1 MREQAR
7 VCHDVRMQ
15 TPGAPLPA
23 PSLEA
28 THGFSVGT
36 VLSRGFSVWT
46 SNLPLFFG
54 VSLVCYLPLMLIPA
68 ADPANPMSGLLTIFA
83 TIVVQALVGA
93 IVSAAVIRGVFEQ
106 LRGSRA
112 SFGDSVGVAF
122 RSLGRI
128 LGTSFLTGILIMVW
142 SLLLVFP
149 GIMKACAYFAA
160 VPTAVVE
167 GSGPAESLS
176 RSKKLTDGYRWHI
189 FGLLL
194 VSGVIG
200 MIIGGLAGVLFRG
213 VTGPVQTLL
222 IAVIPNA
229 IAGSLGA
236 VFYGVGYYQLRVAK
250 EGIDIEQLAS
260 VFD

>member
-1 MREQAR
+1 MREQAS

-15 TPGAPLPA
+15 TPSAPLPA

-28 THGFSVGT
+28 NHGFSVGT

-54 VSLVCYLPLMLIPA
+54 VSLICHLPLLLIPA
-68 ADPANPMSGLLTIFA
+68 ADPANPMSSVVTIFA
-83 TIVVQALVGA
+83 TIAVQSIVGA

-106 LRGSRA
+106 LRGARA

-122 RSLGRI
+122 RSLWRI
-128 LGTSFLTGILIMVW
+128 LGTSVLMGIVVMLW

-160 VPTAVVE
+160 VPASVVE
-167 GSGPAESLS
+167 GTGPSESLS
-176 RSKKLTDGYRWHI
+176 RSKKLTDGFRWHI

-200 MIIGGLAGVLFRG
+200 MIIGGLAGLLFRG
-213 VTGPVQTLL
+213 VTGPLQTLL
-222 IAVIPNA
+222 IAVIPNG

-250 EGIDIEQLAS
+250 EGIDIEQLAA